1 MKERDF
7 VVVAVA
13 LETGGAATAGEWIR
27 AAHPTYPCLIDE
39 RHLVAEL
46 YSMVNVNSAVWIDET
61 GRIVRPTE
69 SAGASQAFRTE
80 MDRTTFRL
88 SPHGIADKQ
97 LRHTVYL
104 DALRDW
110 VRKGSASRHVLSPG
124 EARRRLR
131 APTDDNALAAASFR
145 LGQYLFAQG
154 HRESA
159 LRHFAE
165 ARRLR
170 PESWNYKRQT
180 WELEEPGK
188 AAGPEFWAAVDALGA
203 EPYYPPVEMDRM
215 PS

>member
-1 MKERDF
+1 
-7 VVVAVA
+7 
-13 LETGGAATAGEWIR
+13 
-27 AAHPTYPCLIDE
+27 
-39 RHLVAEL
+39 
-46 YSMVNVNSAVWIDET
+46 MVNVNSAVWIDET
-61 GRIVRPTE
+61 GQIVRPTE

-88 SPHGIADKQ
+88 SPEGVADRQIRRK
-97 LRHTVYL
+97 VYL

-110 VRKGSASRHVLSPG
+110 VAKGSASRHVLSPG

-131 APTDDNALAAASFR
+131 APTDDSALAAASFR
-145 LGQYLFAQG
+145 LGQHLYEQG

-203 EPYYPPVEMDRM
+203 EPYYPPVEMDGM